1 MLDVARIIRNR
12 AWRAALALQSITTML
27 RGGTMKRI
35 LIVAISLCLTI
46 AFLLLGSNKIS
57 RHNTVRAQDNA
68 PTQQNA
74 DATPAQSRPCSNRTA
89 SGTYGYRMNGTIV
102 GTGPFLVNGFFVHN
116 PDGTS
121 AVRAW
126 VAINGQSFLTTG
138 VNGTF
143 RTNEDCTGT
152 GTFFG
157 PELGLQ
163 VSYFFVVSEGG
174 DQLEILNTNP
184 GIALQGVGR
193 RIAPGGQRPSCNS
206 SMIEGHYSY
215 RLEGNFPG
223 VSNFSSVGYFSHT
236 AYDRENGKL
245 SGFDTNSYNG
255 QIVPRSLQ
263 GTFKLNSD
271 CTGTGNYGDSL
282 GNTINYVFMV
292 VDGGKHIYFQGID
305 PGTNVFGIATRS
317 Q

>member
-57 RHNTVRAQDNA
+57 RHNTVHAQDNS

-74 DATPAQSRPCSNRTA
+74 DATPAQRRPCSNRTA

-121 AVRAW
+121 SVRAW

-157 PELGLQ
+157 PELGMQ
-163 VSYFFVVSEGG
+163 ITYYFVVTEGG

-184 GIALQGVGR
+184 GIVLQGVGR
-193 RIAPGGQRPSCNS
+193 RIALPGQRPVCNS
-206 SMIEGHYSY
+206 RMIEGRYGY
-215 RLEGNFPG
+215 RMEGNFFG
-223 VSNFSSVGYFSHT
+223 VPHFAGIGYLIH
-236 AYDRENGKL
+236 
-245 SGFDTNSYNG
+245 TNSYSG

-271 CTGTGNYGDSL
+271 CTGTGTYGDSL
-282 GNTINYVFMV
+282 GNVINYVFMV
-292 VDGGKHIYFQGID
+292 VDAGRHIYLQGID
-305 PGTNVFGIATRS
+305 PGTNVSVIATRS